1 MSKVCITSDCT
12 CDLSEELL
20 DKYGVEVIYFY
31 ISTDRG
37 CFKDRME
44 MTSTNVVEY
53 FENGGQRISTAAPSV
68 SEYVDLFERALRK
81 DGELIHITISSQL
94 SMSYEN
100 AVAAAAHFNG
110 KVHVFDSQHL
120 STGIAHMVIEAV
132 GMANEGKTKNEI
144 VEALEKLRDKVSTS
158 FIAYNADYL
167 HRTGR
172 VSNHVKNICT
182 AFQIHPI
189 LDVKNG
195 NMVLK
200 SIMIGDYE
208 TAVLRYVRS
217 QLKKGAG
224 IKKDRLFITY
234 STLPL
239 KLVMKMKEQAY
250 KCCPFDE
257 ILETKASATITSN
270 CGANTVGV
278 LFLRE

>member
-20 DKYGVEVIYFY
+20 DKYEVEVIHFY

-37 CFKDRME
+37 CFKDRAE

-132 GMANEGKTKNEI
+132 GLANEGKSSNEI
-144 VEALEKLRDKVSTS
+144 LDALEKMRDKVSTT
-158 FIAYNADYL
+158 FITNNADYL
-167 HRTGR
+167 HRTG
-172 VSNHVKNICT
+172 I
-182 AFQIHPI
+182 P
-189 LDVKNG
+189 
-195 NMVLK
+195 
-200 SIMIGDYE
+200 
-208 TAVLRYVRS
+208 
-217 QLKKGAG
+217 
-224 IKKDRLFITY
+224 LF
-234 STLPL
+234 
-239 KLVMKMKEQAY
+239 
-250 KCCPFDE
+250 
-257 ILETKASATITSN
+257 
-270 CGANTVGV
+270 
-278 LFLRE
+278 

>member
-37 CFKDRME
+37 CFKDRAE
-44 MTSTNVVEY
+44 MTAANVVEY

-68 SEYVDLFERALRK
+68 SEYVDLFERVLQK
-81 DGELIHITISSQL
+81 QGELIHITISSQL

-110 KVHVFDSQHL
+110 KVNVFDSQQL

-172 VSNHVKNICT
+172 VSNRVKNICT

-208 TAVLRYVRS
+208 KVVLRYVRS
-217 QLKKGAG
+217 QLKKGVG

-234 STLPL
+234 STLPI
-239 KLVMKMKEQAY
+239 KLIMKIKEQANR
-250 KCCPFDE
+250 CCPFDE
-257 ILETKASATITSN
+257 ILETKTSATITSN

-278 LFLRE
+278 LFIRE